1 MTTTTSTVAQRTVD
15 RREKLHRNRF
25 RQEPTTTFVR
35 HHVAHPIRSTEM
47 SLFVE
52 DLARDRMRQA
62 QRDAE
67 TYRLARRLR
76 SARRA
81 AAHQGR

>member
-1 MTTTTSTVAQRTVD
+1 MTTTTVVRRTSD
-15 RREKLHRNRF
+15 GQKQLHRNRF

-35 HHVAHPIRSTEM
+35 HHAAHPIRSTEM

-52 DLARDRMRQA
+52 ELARDRMRQA

-81 AAHQGR
+81 AARKGR

>member
-1 MTTTTSTVAQRTVD
+1 MTTTTVA
-15 RREKLHRNRF
+15 RRPSSERKQLHCKRF
-25 RQEPTTTFVR
+25 RQEPTTTLVR
-35 HHVAHPIRSTEM
+35 RHAAHPIRSTEM
-47 SLFVE
+47 SMFIE
-52 DLARDRMRQA
+52 QLARDRMRKA

-81 AAHQGR
+81 AAHKGR